1 MMAVS
6 AISSLVKT
14 VIIFYEIAFLILLIA
29 VVVFLGRPLVEA
41 YSDRIRSRTKTIV
54 KETSPVSIL
63 EAKVDR
69 LESEVMELK
78 LQLKSVQE
86 STDFVL
92 NLAQAEPQPRLK
104 VADEQHVE

>member
-6 AISSLVKT
+6 AINTLVQT
-14 VIIFYEIAFLILLIA
+14 VIIFYEIVFLILLIA
-29 VVVFLGRPLVEA
+29 VVVFLARPLVEA
-41 YSDRIRSRTKTIV
+41 YSDRIRSRTKVIAH
-54 KETSPVSIL
+54 ESSPTTLL

-78 LQLKSVQE
+78 TQLKSVQE

-92 NLAQAEPQPRLK
+92 KLSQAQPSPK
-104 VADEQHVE
+104 VIVTEE